1 MPVLLVKRKLSL
13 KETGFARSQP
23 WECKI
28 KMYIWGWNRSCAG
41 VGVVV
46 GAEQV
51 ALDSRRIL
59 YKGKE
64 NGEKVTLPRLPE
76 FCRSGS
82 CFPGGSDG
90 KESARNARD
99 LGSIPG
105 LVRCPGGGGMATHS
119 TILAWRIPMDRWARR
134 AVAHGIAESDTTERL
149 SAAQK
154 PTEEETSFS
163 DRHVSWR
170 LSKITVSD
178 WWDWRGWVSLIG

>member
-1 MPVLLVKRKLSL
+1 MPVLLVKRKLRL

-23 WECKI
+23 GECKI
-28 KMYIWGWNRSCAG
+28 KMYKWGWNRSCAG

-64 NGEKVTLPRLPE
+64 NREKLTLPRLPE
-76 FCRSGS
+76 FCRSVS

-105 LVRCPGGGGMATHS
+105 LVRSPGGGGMATHS

-134 AVAHGIAESDTTERL
+134 AVAHGIATERL

-163 DRHVSWR
+163 DRLAS
-170 LSKITVSD
+170 
-178 WWDWRGWVSLIG
+178 